1 MITPAHHRAA
11 RELRKSAGNR
21 AETLLVALPIHAG
34 VHRHGRDRHAACACC
49 QLVSTVHPPTSGRGS
64 LHGDSPPLRFAP
76 LQFRETQQRSETKS
90 HCLWSQIGHLSWTAN
105 CSTNG
110 QSGAVAGG
118 AHVVHVDPALLLL
131 PNACIA
137 AGGDD
142 TIPPAG
148 ACWRRTSRKYRTD

>member
-1 MITPAHHRAA
+1 MQRGSLGKAQEIA
-11 RELRKSAGNR
+11 RRPYWWLP
-21 AETLLVALPIHAG
+21 LPIHAG
-34 VHRHGRDRHAACACC
+34 VHRHGRDRHAANWS
-49 QLVSTVHPPTSGRGS
+49 LLSTHQQVGGEAFM
-64 LHGDSPPLRFAP
+64 DSAPFCP

-90 HCLWSQIGHLSWTAN
+90 RCLWSQIGHLSWTAN

>member
-1 MITPAHHRAA
+1 MITPTAHHRAA

-34 VHRHGRDRHAACACC
+34 VHRHGRDRHAANWS
-49 QLVSTVHPPTSGRGS
+49 LLSTHQQVGGEAFM
-64 LHGDSPPLRFAP
+64 DSAPFCP

-90 HCLWSQIGHLSWTAN
+90 RCLWSQIGHLSWTAN

-118 AHVVHVDPALLLL
+118 AHVVHVDPAMLL

-137 AGGDD
+137 AGGHDP
-142 TIPPAG
+142 T
-148 ACWRRTSRKYRTD
+148 CWCMLEKNISEI

>member
-21 AETLLVALPIHAG
+21 AETLLVALPIIHAG
-34 VHRHGRDRHAACACC
+34 VHRHGRDSRQACC
-49 QLVSTVHPPTSGRGS
+49 QLVSTVHPPTSGAGKPS
-64 LHGDSPPLRFAP
+64 WTPLRFAP

-118 AHVVHVDPALLLL
+118 AHVGHVDPALLL
-131 PNACIA
+131 PNA
-137 AGGDD
+137 AGALQQAD

-148 ACWRRTSRKYRTD
+148 ACWRRRTSRKYRTD

>member
-21 AETLLVALPIHAG
+21 AETLLVALPIIHAG
-34 VHRHGRDRHAACACC
+34 VHRHGRDRHAANWS
-49 QLVSTVHPPTSGRGS
+49 LLSTHQQVGGEAFM
-64 LHGDSPPLRFAP
+64 DSAPFCP

-90 HCLWSQIGHLSWTAN
+90 RCLWSQIGHLSWTAN

-137 AGGDD
+137 AGGD
-142 TIPPAG
+142 
-148 ACWRRTSRKYRTD
+148 